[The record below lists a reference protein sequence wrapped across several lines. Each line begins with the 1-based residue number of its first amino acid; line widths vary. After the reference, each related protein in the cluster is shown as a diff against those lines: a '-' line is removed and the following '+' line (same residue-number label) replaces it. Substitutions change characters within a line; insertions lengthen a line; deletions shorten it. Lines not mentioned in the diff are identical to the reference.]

1 MSDDP
6 RPPVDAARR
15 HALSPSL
22 GQSEPAQP
30 TPQVQTEFGSCSKAG
45 PLRSIN
51 EDHFLI
57 VRVGRN
63 QDVLASSLPASDLTQ
78 HFEEFAY
85 AMVVADGSGDAG
97 GGALASRVAISTL
110 AQMAIRHGKWNVRFD
125 HDTIA
130 SIGRQAEMFH
140 RHAERAIAEH
150 RMAAPFLADIRTTLT
165 ATFSVADTLFF
176 AHIGDSRAYLL
187 RDGAVMRLT
196 RDHAQ
201 VATDAGV
208 PALDVEHVRLFDND
222 VVVVCT
228 NGLAGALGPESI
240 ADVLSTPR
248 ELNEQCRR
256 LVELAEQ
263 AGASDDLTVVAC
275 KYAIHAA
282 ATVTK
287 SA

>member
-1 MSDDP
+1 MSDDASP
-6 RPPVDAARR
+6 LDDAARR
-15 HALSPSL
+15 HALSPNL
-22 GQSEPAQP
+22 GPSEPAQS
-30 TPQVQTEFGSCSKAG
+30 TPEVHTEFGSCSKAG
-45 PLRSIN
+45 LHRSVN

-57 VRVGRN
+57 LRVGRN
-63 QDVLASSLPASDLTQ
+63 QDVMASSLPASDLSR

-110 AQMAIRHGKWNVRFD
+110 AQMAIRHGKWNVRLD

-140 RHAERAIAEH
+140 RHAERAVAQH
-150 RMAAPFLADIRTTLT
+150 RMSAPFLADIRTTLT

-176 AHIGDSRAYLL
+176 AHVGDSRAYLV
-187 RDGAVMRLT
+187 RDGDVMRLT

-201 VATDAGV
+201 VATDDGV

-228 NGLAGALGPESI
+228 NGLAGTLSPETI
-240 ADVLSTPR
+240 ADVLATPR

-263 AGASDDLTVVAC
+263 AGAGDDMTVVAC
-275 KYAIHAA
+275 KYAIRAP